1 MKLETYAKIGI
12 LSGMVLASLV
22 AVGFTLMIL
31 HHEFD
36 IRFDRTNYLF
46 SEEDQQKVLNSFYN
60 LPEYKKFKELYPD
73 SLDKIKLDNYRIML
87 TVMQYEPT
95 TENALLLEIRQ
106 DNNDGSPNLQAHC
119 DAIKRK
125 AGERM
130 NAEEVMI
137 IEFIKSTE
145 CLSPAE

>member
-12 LSGMVLASLV
+12 LSGIVLASLV

-36 IRFDRTNYLF
+36 IRFDRTDYLF
-46 SEEDQQKVLNSFYN
+46 SEEDQQKMLNSFYE

-73 SLDKIKLDNYRIML
+73 SLDNIMIDNHRIEL
-87 TVMQYEPT
+87 IVMQYEPS

-106 DNNDGSPNLQAHC
+106 DNNDNNPHLHAHC
-119 DAIKRK
+119 DAMKRK
-125 AGERM
+125 AGVRM
-130 NAEEVMI
+130 DASDVMI

-145 CLSPAE
+145 CLSPTE